1 MKLCDNLVCTDVSVN
16 CWQVDVKQTALLD
29 RWIDL
34 SCGICSYYKCIKLL
48 VYDRKL
54 LVYDR

>member
-1 MKLCDNLVCTDVSVN
+1 MKLCDNLVSTDVSVN

-29 RWIDL
+29 RGLDI

-48 VYDRKL
+48 VYDR
-54 LVYDR
+54 